1 VFRFLETFEAV
12 QFFQGAAGGFEI
24 DQRLAHVERTEA
36 NGGWCHSAS
45 HRSGGR
51 LFQRRACSARLVFE
65 ERCRFIVQRDRHP
78 PSHDLMVGQGRIRRN
93 KREVAMSDYD
103 KPSKAEDEYFA
114 RQELERRKKWAQEQA
129 AKMQTDQKEELKQL
143 HWMKCPKCG
152 MDLKEIEVH
161 GVKVDQCASCGGVFL
176 DAGEMEQI
184 SKHDEGGVMGRVF
197 SMFR

>member
-1 VFRFLETFEAV
+1 MS
-12 QFFQGAAGGFEI
+12 EI
-24 DQRLAHVERTEA
+24 
-36 NGGWCHSAS
+36 
-45 HRSGGR
+45 
-51 LFQRRACSARLVFE
+51 
-65 ERCRFIVQRDRHP
+65 
-78 PSHDLMVGQGRIRRN
+78 
-93 KREVAMSDYD
+93 D

-114 RQELERRKKWAQEQA
+114 RQELERRKKWAQEQS
-129 AKMQTDQKEELKQL
+129 AKMASEQKDQLKQL

-184 SKHDEGGVMGRVF
+184 EKHEQGGVMGRVF